1 MTLPIW
7 VKLHAILQNMDEKEI
22 SNKMQRALDA
32 LKDDLSGIRT
42 GRATSSLVENVVVL
56 AYGGA
61 QRLKIMELASI
72 SVPDA
77 QQIIVEPWDKSIIGE
92 IRKGI
97 EAANIGLSPSIDG
110 DKIRLSVPPMT
121 TEDREKFVKLLS
133 QKMENARIMVRQI
146 RGEGMQDIKKSFEEK
161 ALSEDQRELS
171 EKNLQKI
178 TDEFIKKIED
188 IGMIKEQDLRKV

>member
-97 EAANIGLSPSIDG
+97 EAANIGLNPSIDG

>member
-97 EAANIGLSPSIDG
+97 EAANIGLNPSIDG

-133 QKMENARIMVRQI
+133 QKMENARIMVRQV

-188 IGMIKEQDLRKV
+188 MGMIKEQDLRKV

>member
-22 SNKMQRALDA
+22 NNKMQRALDA

-97 EAANIGLSPSIDG
+97 EAANIGLNPSIDG

>member
-42 GRATSSLVENVVVL
+42 GRATSSMVENVVVL

-97 EAANIGLSPSIDG
+97 EAANIGLNPSIDG

-188 IGMIKEQDLRKV
+188 MGMIKEQDLRKV

>member
-133 QKMENARIMVRQI
+133 QKMENARIMVRQV

>member
-1 MTLPIW
+1 
-7 VKLHAILQNMDEKEI
+7 MDEKEI

-133 QKMENARIMVRQI
+133 QKMENARIMVRQV

-188 IGMIKEQDLRKV
+188 MGMIKEQDLRKV

>member
-22 SNKMQRALDA
+22 SNKMQLALDA

-97 EAANIGLSPSIDG
+97 EAANIGLNPSIDG

>member
-97 EAANIGLSPSIDG
+97 EAANIGLNPSIDG

-133 QKMENARIMVRQI
+133 QKMENARIMVRQV